1 MADTLN
7 LVSVN
12 NQLAVDVKR
21 TEIKSLVIERITKL
35 GLNTQA
41 YRGSVEHLLLLC
53 NLVEHLTNTKKHKVN
68 KKELVLDILHQL
80 FILNPVERLSIEAN
94 IDFLHANS
102 NIKKL
107 SHWKLFC
114 AGVKEYF
121 GLKKK

>member
-1 MADTLN
+1 MADTLS

-21 TEIKSLVIERITKL
+21 TEIKALVIERITKL
-35 GLNTQA
+35 GLNTPA
-41 YRGSVEHLLLLC
+41 YRNSTEHLLLLC
-53 NLVEHLTNTKKHKVN
+53 NLVEHLVNTKKHALN
-68 KKELVLDILHQL
+68 KKELVIDIMHQL
-80 FILNPVERLSIEAN
+80 FILNPVERTCLESN
-94 IDFLHANS
+94 IDFLHSNN

-107 SHWKLFC
+107 SKWTLFC